1 MTPADAAYFA
11 ETMSDLQ
18 RETIVICSRQGT
30 LGYTRIAEKLG
41 VSYADAKNVGGFLQ
55 AANLATIELLKP
67 GFNGSG
73 IFLNERGEQVKL
85 AALKAKSSNAPNN

>member
-1 MTPADAAYFA
+1 MPADASYFA

-18 RETIVICSRQGT
+18 RRIIVLCSREGT
-30 LGYTRIAEKLG
+30 LGYRRIAEKLG
-41 VSYADAKNVGGFLQ
+41 ISYAEAQNVGRFLQ

-73 IFLNERGEQVKL
+73 IFLNQRGEQVKL
-85 AALKAKSSNAPNN
+85 AALKVKSSNAQNN